1 MRGNSI
7 TTLTLAAVLLLLTGC
22 KFPTLAQQQS
32 PSTAAGIETDLM
44 TSLPSSNTGFV
55 IGGSPS
61 MGLMVNVPFA
71 GL

>member
-44 TSLPSSNTGFV
+44 TSLPASSTGFAPP
-55 IGGSPS
+55 I
-61 MGLMVNVPFA
+61 MVTTPTR
-71 GL
+71 